1 MDESVK
7 IDYQQLCK
15 EYEFKIDEIG
25 KQNEELKAENRE
37 LKAHIEHLRYEKA
50 KLEGQIDG
58 LVFSI
63 RCNGVACAET
73 YLGQG

>member
-1 MDESVK
+1 MTENTAK
-7 IDYQQLCK
+7 LDYEQLCK
-15 EYEFKIDEIG
+15 EYEFKIDGIG

-58 LVFSI
+58 LVFAI
-63 RCNGVACAET
+63 RCNGVSGGEVT
-73 YLGQG
+73 E

>member
-15 EYEFKIDEIG
+15 EYVFKIDKIE

-37 LKAHIEHLRYEKA
+37 LKAHIEHYRYEKA
-50 KLEGQIDG
+50 KLKGQIDG
-58 LVFSI
+58 LVFAI
-63 RCNGVACAET
+63 RCNGVACEKT